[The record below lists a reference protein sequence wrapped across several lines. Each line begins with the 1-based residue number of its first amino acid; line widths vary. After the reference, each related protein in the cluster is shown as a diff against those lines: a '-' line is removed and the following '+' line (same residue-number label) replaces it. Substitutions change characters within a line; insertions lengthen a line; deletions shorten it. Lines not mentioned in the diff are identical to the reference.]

1 MALEYDGCG
10 NWKHSAVCYIMV
22 RSPEGHKYVPVKSA
36 KPYTNDYD
44 LDLMLIT
51 NDVFSEDG
59 KRKLSSAGSL
69 IEGMTGLK
77 LCDDGE
83 LEKCINTRGLE
94 AVRELIAKM
103 RETYGWSPR
112 YLRPDEKKSDVFPK
126 AETDDEDRCILVAPL
141 FVDGMYNRS
150 RKRMRAKF
158 IKTVSCDDVSY
169 DLYISGSKNPDNAY
183 PASEDDKYYLYI
195 WLNGWLIP
203 LGMTQHYMWKHAT
216 MKAVVKQMYG
226 DEAKR
231 EEVFD
236 NLRADRS
243 YTEAKELVAE
253 QIKKE
258 DALASEL
265 AKDGKLYAKYIK
277 VRLDGRISNYNAYKN
292 GDGGYP
298 DFIGAAVI
306 NDLDNCDRLAEQR
319 RQEEELEREAYIKQK
334 EEQERQ
340 EAAAEA
346 EQAAK
351 RISEVEA
358 AIRKGGEKVSGGELL
373 CALADKHNVTIP
385 LKTRGWILHYFVS
398 YELMADGS
406 ISVRYIAKNKQSK
419 GSTKIYEIIRNIRDA
434 VNNAAMAV

>member
-10 NWKHSAVCYIMV
+10 NWKHSAVCYILV
-22 RSPEGHKYVPVKSA
+22 RSPEGNEYVPVKAA
-36 KPYTNDYD
+36 KPFPNDYG
-44 LDLMLIT
+44 LDLMLLT
-51 NDVFSEDG
+51 KDVYSKDG
-59 KRKLSSAGSL
+59 KRGLSKAGSL

-77 LCDDGE
+77 LCDEGE
-83 LEKCINTRGLE
+83 FEKCINTRGLE
-94 AVRELIAKM
+94 AVQSLIGKM
-103 RETYGWSPR
+103 QEKYGWSPR

-126 AETDDEDRCILVAPL
+126 VGTDDEDHCILVAPL

-150 RKRMRAKF
+150 RKRMRARF
-158 IKTVSCDDVSY
+158 VKTVSCDGASY
-169 DLYISGSKNPDNAY
+169 DLYISGSQNPDNAY
-183 PASEDDKYYLYI
+183 PVSEDDKYYLYT

-203 LGMTQHYMWKHAT
+203 LGMTQEYLRKHAT

-226 DEAKR
+226 DESKR

-236 NLRADRS
+236 SLRADRP
-243 YTEAKELVAE
+243 YAETEKLVTE

-258 DALASEL
+258 KELASEL
-265 AKDGKLYAKYIK
+265 AKDGSLYAKYIK
-277 VRLDGRISNYNAYKN
+277 VRLDGRISNYIAYKN

-319 RQEEELEREAYIKQK
+319 RQEKKLEREAYIKQK
-334 EEQERQ
+334 EDRECQ

-346 EQAAK
+346 EQAEK

-373 CALADKHNVTIP
+373 CALADKYNVTIP

-398 YELMADGS
+398 YEFMDDSS
-406 ISVRYIAKNKQSK
+406 ISVRYIARNKQSK
-419 GSTKIYEIIRNIRDA
+419 GSTKIHEIIRNIRDA
-434 VNNAAMAV
+434 VNNTAVTV